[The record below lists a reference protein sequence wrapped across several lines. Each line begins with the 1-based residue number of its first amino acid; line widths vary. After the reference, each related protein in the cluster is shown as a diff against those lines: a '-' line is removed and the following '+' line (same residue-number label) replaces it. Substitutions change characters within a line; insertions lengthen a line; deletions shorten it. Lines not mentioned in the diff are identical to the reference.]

1 VSQLKGERVSKMS
14 ISELKARDL
23 MVSNATYVRPDE
35 KIAAV
40 DLLMIRK
47 SLGGVPVVE
56 SGTEKI
62 VGIITQRDIML
73 SRFRTSI
80 AGMPVDNIMTK
91 NPITVSPAVSLKEVL
106 TLMLKHNI
114 ERLPV
119 IEKGKLIGLIDSISI
134 LAAVYNRMSSKND
147 AE

>member
-1 VSQLKGERVSKMS
+1 
-14 ISELKARDL
+14 

>member
-1 VSQLKGERVSKMS
+1 MS

-23 MVSNATYVRPDE
+23 MVSDVTFVRPDE
-35 KIAAV
+35 KVAAV

-47 SLGGVPVVE
+47 SLGGVPIVE
-56 SGTEKI
+56 SGTEKL

-80 AGMPVDNIMTK
+80 AGMTVDNIMTR

-106 TLMLKHNI
+106 NLMLKHNI

-134 LAAVYNRMSSKND
+134 LAAVYNCMSSKND